1 MTLII
6 SYWWRSWHLT
16 SDVCLW
22 LVVSCARKFL
32 FEQQPIR
39 TLHEPPL
46 GLRHQWRKNTEREWT
61 EGSLSTRDNLR
72 SQFPVSI
79 FGISTFDCRISSH
92 SSCCLCLCTLQNLF
106 LLGAT
111 AIEDKLQEVSF
122 YFSIWRNVGKN
133 IGGGIGGKTRV
144 IQITSPVI
152 GWNQRGFS
160 DWLNVT
166 VLIV

>member
-1 MTLII
+1 M
-6 SYWWRSWHLT
+6 
-16 SDVCLW
+16 CLW

-46 GLRHQWRKNTEREWT
+46 ELRHQWRKNTEREWT

-79 FGISTFDCRISSH
+79 FGVSTFDCRISSH

-122 YFSIWRNVGKN
+122 YFSIWRNVLLVGKGAGKN
-133 IGGGIGGKTRV
+133 IGVGNGGKTRV
-144 IQITSPVI
+144 IQITSSVI
-152 GWNQRGFS
+152 GWNQHGCS

-166 VLIV
+166 VLIG